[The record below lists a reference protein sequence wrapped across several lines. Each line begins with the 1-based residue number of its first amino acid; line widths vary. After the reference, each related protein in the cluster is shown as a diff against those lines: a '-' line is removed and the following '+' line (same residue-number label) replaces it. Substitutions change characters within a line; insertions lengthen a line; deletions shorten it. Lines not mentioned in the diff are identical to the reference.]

1 MWGPFNDPP
10 SSRQRMEK
18 WARIQKRVTKM
29 MRGLENLA
37 HEEMLKKLGL
47 FSPLFSEMLVRDKK
61 QWA

>member
-1 MWGPFNDPP
+1 
-10 SSRQRMEK
+10 
-18 WARIQKRVTKM
+18 M